1 MAKSVV
7 FIGLWILGND
17 YIIGSILL
25 HYLSCKGLRGGWKRC
40 LYWDLEHF
48 QIIWGN
54 QGFQTVWGREKE
66 RGGRMLVAGK
76 NSCKKGKNVVYFGQ
90 IHMYFLCF
98 GDGTVF
104 LI

>member
-40 LYWDLEHF
+40 LYW
-48 QIIWGN
+48 
-54 QGFQTVWGREKE
+54 
-66 RGGRMLVAGK
+66 A
-76 NSCKKGKNVVYFGQ
+76 
-90 IHMYFLCF
+90 F
-98 GDGTVF
+98 GDLGKDGKAELNRILLLPLGV
-104 LI
+104 